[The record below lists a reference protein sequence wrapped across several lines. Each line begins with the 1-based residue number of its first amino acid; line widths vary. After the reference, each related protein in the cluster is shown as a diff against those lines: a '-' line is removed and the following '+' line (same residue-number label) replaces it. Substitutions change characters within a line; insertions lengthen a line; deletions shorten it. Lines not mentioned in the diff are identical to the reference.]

1 MKKHSVLLKEE
12 LCEGCTNCVK
22 NCPTKAIRVH
32 HGKAIIKEELC
43 IDCAECIRTCAY
55 HAKYSMTDSFADLE
69 DYAYP
74 LVLIPPSFYSQFRKV
89 SPLEVKNSLF
99 KLGFKEVLDVSL
111 AAEALSIKT
120 AEFLEEHHGVFISS
134 SCPVVVRLIRL
145 LYPELTEH
153 LLPFKPPVD
162 VMAEK
167 AWQDVMTRGI
177 SPEDIGIFF
186 ITPCPAKYTNIF
198 SPLGFEKSYIDK
210 GISVDQAY
218 QAILEVRKEDNSA
231 EKAGSGKDNPGKASP
246 VEGTQETVLP
256 YLGMGWGQSG
266 GELRIM
272 PESMQERSLSV
283 SGIHRVKALLDEIS
297 RNNIKGIKYFE
308 LAACN
313 YGCVGGVF
321 NVVNPYQARFNLR
334 RLQVKG
340 SRPVEQ
346 DYGQYNYDLP
356 GKFEPL
362 RIGQLDTDLEK
373 AMAKFMQLEKE
384 IELLPGLDCA
394 ACGAPD
400 CKTLA
405 EDIVNG
411 LASRSDCIFLLRKQ
425 VGELADRM
433 SALAHELPP
442 VMKKE
447 KKDR

>member
-1 MKKHSVLLKEE
+1 MKRHSVLLKEE

-22 NCPTKAIRVH
+22 NCPTRAIRVH
-32 HGKAIIKEELC
+32 HGKATIKGELC
-43 IDCAECIRTCAY
+43 IDCAECIRTCVY
-55 HAKYSMTDSFADLE
+55 HAKYSKTDSFADLE

-74 LVLIPPSFYSQFRKV
+74 IVLIPPSFYSQFRKI
-89 SPLEVKNSLF
+89 SPLEIRNYMF
-99 KLGFKEVLDVSL
+99 KLGFREVLDVAL

-120 AEFLEEHHGVFISS
+120 ARFLEKNPGVFISS
-134 SCPVVVRLIRL
+134 SCPVVVRLVRL

-167 AWQDVMTRGI
+167 ARRDAIARGI
-177 SPEDIGIFF
+177 SPEEIGIFF

-198 SPLGFEKSYIDK
+198 SPVGFEKSDVDK
-210 GISVDQAY
+210 AISVDKAY
-218 QAILEVRKEDNSA
+218 QAILELRRETN
-231 EKAGSGKDNPGKASP
+231 P
-246 VEGTQETVLP
+246 VESEPIDEQNGLP

-272 PESMQERSLSV
+272 PESMQERSFSV

-321 NVVNPYQARFNLR
+321 NVVNPFQARFNLR
-334 RLQVKG
+334 RLQVRG
-340 SRPVEQ
+340 HRPVKQ
-346 DYGQYNYDLP
+346 DYSQYNYELP
-356 GKFEPL
+356 GKFEAL
-362 RIGQLDTDLEK
+362 RIGQLDSDLEK

-425 VGELADRM
+425 VGELADKM